1 LASIHGPPIGEQSRT
16 RIKSVS
22 RKIAFLPKSY
32 FTVRVPTAMDPSPLE
47 LLPSFTPRP
56 HTTHVVFDFDG
67 TLSWLRHGWTE
78 VAQTVL
84 IPRFPLHEGESIDDI
99 RTHLFREMIR
109 FNGRP
114 TPLFTTE
121 MAAQIQQRG
130 GQAKADE
137 LLEAFLKPLNANAH
151 ARYTQLRDG
160 TATRDD
166 YIVHGGRALLEL
178 LAARELS
185 IIILSGNPHE
195 QISNEAEMLNLTPFC
210 NGHVYG
216 DTKAADFNKQSVLER
231 LMADESFTGE
241 NFVMFGDGAAEIEAT
256 RNLSGLAIAVCSDE
270 NENGSGRVDEHK
282 RTVLIESG
290 ADAIIADY
298 RNPETLLQT
307 IFGE

>member
-1 LASIHGPPIGEQSRT
+1 M
-16 RIKSVS
+16 
-22 RKIAFLPKSY
+22 
-32 FTVRVPTAMDPSPLE
+32 PTTTDPSPLE

-56 HTTHVVFDFDG
+56 RATHVVFDFDG

-84 IPRFPLHEGESIDDI
+84 TPRFPLREGETIDDI
-99 RTHLFREMIR
+99 RTHLFHEMIR

-130 GQAKADE
+130 GQAQADE
-137 LLEAFLKPLNANAH
+137 LLESFLEPLHANAH
-151 ARYTQLRDG
+151 ARYAKLRDG

-166 YIVHGGRALLEL
+166 YIIHGGRALLEL
-178 LAARELS
+178 LAARGLA
-185 IIILSGNPHE
+185 IIILSGNPHD
-195 QISNEAEMLNLTPFC
+195 QINTEAEMLGLTPFC
-210 NGHVYG
+210 KGHVYG
-216 DTKAADFNKQSVLER
+216 HTDADHFTKQKVLEK
-231 LMADESFTGE
+231 LMAEESFTGD

-256 RNLSGLAIAVCSDE
+256 RNLGGLAIAVCSDE
-270 NENGSGRVDEHK
+270 HENGSGRVDEHK

-298 RNPETLLQT
+298 RNPGTLLQT
-307 IFGE
+307 ILGE